1 MVRMKRQG
9 SGLHTQKLLFL
20 SAAFLVFFLKVQVL
34 PPLPLGHWCI
44 NFSSM
49 NDILMI
55 GISFDI
61 LHIICFACLDFEKI
75 QREEALDVPPMPP
88 QGRNWKGSVVAPFA
102 GNNMLVLYQ
111 CPGKTSDAS
120 TSGGQNNSYF
130 VQVLHNEVPLSM
142 PVRLVDFQFF
152 VLSAGE

>member
-1 MVRMKRQG
+1 
-9 SGLHTQKLLFL
+9 
-20 SAAFLVFFLKVQVL
+20 
-34 PPLPLGHWCI
+34 
-44 NFSSM
+44 
-49 NDILMI
+49 MI

-130 VQVLHNEVPLSM
+130 VQVLHNEVPVSM
-142 PVRLVDFQFF
+142 PVRLVDFQFLF
-152 VLSAGE
+152 YLLVNKRKYVDPLLLL